1 MAEVPYAS
9 QRGRGSGQCAAGRV
23 GGRRAARALA
33 GNIADE
39 PQDLVRNAADYRN
52 CELFFAGGNRHLAC
66 FFSVLL
72 VEKAS

>member
-1 MAEVPYAS
+1 MAEVPYTS
-9 QRGRGSGQCAAGRV
+9 QRGRGSGQCIAGRV

-52 CELFFAGGNRHLAC
+52 CELFFAGRNRHLAC
-66 FFSVLL
+66 FLACCL
-72 VEKAS
+72 

>member
-1 MAEVPYAS
+1 MAEVPYTS
-9 QRGRGSGQCAAGRV
+9 QRGRGSGQCIAGRV
-23 GGRRAARALA
+23 GGRRAARTLA

-66 FFSVLL
+66 FLARCL
-72 VEKAS
+72 